1 MSQFVAVRKIDTYNV
16 EEIAEAIREF
26 ISTAAPAR
34 LESAGTVLI
43 KPNLL
48 GAFAPEQAVTTHPAV
63 VEALILVLQE
73 MGKEVWLGDSPGGS
87 GNATSVWNKTGMQ
100 ALADKYKIGLV
111 NFSAYGVQEYD
122 SEGMKL
128 TVSKIVWEAD
138 AIINVGK
145 LKTHSLMAY
154 TGAVKNLYGLVPG
167 MIKTEYHKLY
177 PSSDDF
183 GKMLTTLYRIV
194 RHRTAYHL
202 LDGIIG
208 MDGAG
213 PSAGRAR
220 NFGLL
225 LGSVSAPALDYLA
238 ASFMGFKLNQIG
250 YIKAAL
256 HADGIIPS
264 QIDYPISFREFRLP
278 KVNYLG
284 AAISSRL
291 LKRVPQATRLILR
304 QVYDFY
310 PVITESCQSCLLCV
324 RSCPVQTIIYSP
336 PDLPV
341 IKTDKCIR
349 CLCCHELCPYKA
361 IILHKSLIAR
371 LVLGNKN
378 SKKGE
383 KQ

>member
-1 MSQFVAVRKIDTYNV
+1 MSLSVAVRKIENYNV
-16 EEIAEAIREF
+16 EEIREALTEF
-26 ISTAAPAR
+26 ITNANSAR
-34 LESAGTVLI
+34 LDSARTVLI

-87 GNATSVWNKTGMQ
+87 GNAKNVWLKTGMQ
-100 ALADKYKIGLV
+100 ALADKYKIELV
-111 NFSAYGVQEYD
+111 NFSGFGVQEIE

-128 TVSKIVWEAD
+128 TISKVAWEAD

-154 TGAVKNLYGLVPG
+154 TGAIKNLYGLVPG

-177 PSSDDF
+177 PGSDTF
-183 GKMLTTLYRIV
+183 GKMLTSLYRIV
-194 RHRTAYHL
+194 RHRAVYHI
-202 LDGIIG
+202 LDGIVG

-238 ASFMGFKLNQIG
+238 ASFMGFKLDQVG
-250 YIKAAL
+250 YVKAAL

-264 QIDYPISFREFRLP
+264 QIEYPISFREFRLT

-284 AAISSRL
+284 AALSSRL
-291 LKRVPQATRLILR
+291 LRHVPKAARLILR

-310 PVITESCQSCLLCV
+310 PVITETCQSCLLCV
-324 RSCPVQTIIYSP
+324 RSCPVQTIIHNP

-349 CLCCHELCPYKA
+349 CLCCHELCPHRA
-361 IILHKSLIAR
+361 ISLHKSLLAR
-371 LVLGNKN
+371 LVLSNRNG
-378 SKKGE
+378 KKGE
-383 KQ
+383 EQ